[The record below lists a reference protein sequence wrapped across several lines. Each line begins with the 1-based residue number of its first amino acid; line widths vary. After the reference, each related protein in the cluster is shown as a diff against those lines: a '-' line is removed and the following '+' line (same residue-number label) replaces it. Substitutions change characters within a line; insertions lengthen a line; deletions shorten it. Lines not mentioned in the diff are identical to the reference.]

1 MTFVNSTSKED
12 CPLARNMKHNR
23 RLSVTGASGLLGN
36 KIVELAKF
44 KFEVTPLH
52 RTRPLH
58 PNFLQMDITNK
69 KRVTELFNALKPEI
83 VIHTASETD
92 VDKCE
97 IEKENAWKVNVEG
110 TQNVAEAC
118 EEIKAKIICISTDY
132 VFNGEKGLYAEEDC
146 PDPINHYGITKLEA
160 EKRVISN
167 CSNYAILRT
176 SVLYGWHPSK
186 MNFAT
191 WVISKL
197 EKNEE
202 IAVVEDHYNTPTLA
216 DNLAEMAIEVAER
229 NLQGLFHASGR
240 ERINRFELAKDIAR
254 TFNLN
259 SDLIKPM
266 KMNELKVWVAKRP
279 RDSSLSTE
287 KIQKQLITKPLN
299 ITEEL
304 RKLKEERKA

>member
-1 MTFVNSTSKED
+1 
-12 CPLARNMKHNR
+12 MKHNQ
-23 RLSVTGASGLLGN
+23 RLFVTGASGLLGN
-36 KIVELAKF
+36 KLVELAKF

-52 RTRPLH
+52 GTRQLH
-58 PNFLQMDITNK
+58 PNSLQIDITNK
-69 KRVTELFNALKPEI
+69 KRVMKLFDDLKPEI

-97 IEKENAWKVNVEG
+97 IEKEHAWKVNVQG
-110 TQNVAEAC
+110 TRNIAEAC
-118 EEIKAKIICISTDY
+118 QEIKAKIIYISTDY
-132 VFNGEKGLYAEEDC
+132 VFDGEKGLYTEEDC
-146 PDPINHYGITKLEA
+146 PNPINHYGITKLEA
-160 EKRVISN
+160 EKQVINN
-167 CSNYAILRT
+167 CSNYAILRA

-197 EKNEE
+197 EKNQE
-202 IAVVEDHYNTPTLA
+202 IAVVEDHYNSPTLA

-229 NLQGLFHASGR
+229 NLQGLFHASGC
-240 ERINRFELAKDIAR
+240 ERISRFELAKDIAR

-259 SDLIKPM
+259 SDLIKPL
-266 KMNELKVWVAKRP
+266 KMSELKAWVAKRP

-304 RKLKEERKA
+304 RKLKEEREA

>member
-1 MTFVNSTSKED
+1 LK
-12 CPLARNMKHNR
+12 RNQ
-23 RLSVTGASGLLGN
+23 RLFVTGASGLLGN

-52 RTRPLH
+52 GTRPLH
-58 PNFLQMDITNK
+58 PNSLQIDITNK
-69 KRVTELFNALKPEI
+69 KRVMKLFDDLKPEI

-97 IEKENAWKVNVEG
+97 IEKEHAWKVNVQG
-110 TQNVAEAC
+110 TQNIAEAC
-118 EEIKAKIICISTDY
+118 QEINAKIVCISTDY
-132 VFNGEKGLYAEEDC
+132 VFDGEKGLYAEEDC
-146 PDPINHYGITKLEA
+146 PNPINHYGITKLEA
-160 EKRVISN
+160 EKQVINN
-167 CSNYAILRT
+167 CSNHAILRA
-176 SVLYGWHPSK
+176 SVIYGWHPSK

-197 EKNEE
+197 EKNQE

-229 NLQGLFHASGR
+229 NLQGLFHASGC
-240 ERINRFELAKDIAR
+240 ERISRFELAKDIAR

-259 SDLIKPM
+259 SDLIKPL
-266 KMNELKVWVAKRP
+266 KMSELKAWVAKRP

-304 RKLKEERKA
+304 RKLKEEREA